1 MSRKAISTDLKYI
14 PTRKGS
20 AFSEAVVADFESSLW
35 RNGFE
40 PAKETGRPL
49 LWDTLGKLSRPLRYA
64 PRTNRRRSLR
74 AVVGL
79 MGPAER
85 QLFPYLYKY
94 EIFPYIW
101 DCWPS
106 RHNDWQ
112 SLFTRH
118 RFAHIGLTCRQ
129 AAEFWEPRLR
139 RTRVYWTPEAIEHR
153 EYPPGPPLAG
163 RPHVLLEIG
172 RTYQVA
178 HQQAARALA
187 QLSRAHTHPP
197 EEHQK
202 PYLESRHELV
212 GALHAHRAL
221 LCYPGSISHPNGR
234 TRNWQSMTHRYL
246 EAVATKTLVLGHVP
260 AEMESLFGF
269 RPGINTTPDELPNVI
284 MQLVAEPEKYQALVD
299 RAYQRLLEVA
309 IWDVRV
315 RDIHALASGAEN
327 LETYTAT

>member
-1 MSRKAISTDLKYI
+1 MSPNATSTNLRYI

-20 AFSEAVVADFESSLW
+20 AFSEAVVADFESSLD

-40 PAKETGRPL
+40 AAKQTGCPL

-64 PRTNRRRSLR
+64 PGTSRRRTSR
-74 AVVGL
+74 AIVGL

-85 QLFPYLYKY
+85 QLFPYLYRY
-94 EIFPYIW
+94 EVFPYIW

-106 RHNDWQ
+106 RHNDWE
-112 SLFTRH
+112 SLFTRYG
-118 RFAHIGLTCRQ
+118 FEHIGLTCRQ

-139 RTRVYWTPEAIEHR
+139 TTRVHWTPEAIEHS
-153 EYPPGPPLAG
+153 EYPVGPPLAG

-178 HQQAARALA
+178 HQQAAHALA
-187 QLSRAHTHPP
+187 HLDNAHTHPSQ
-197 EEHQK
+197 EHQK
-202 PYLESRHELV
+202 PYLETRHELV
-212 GALHAHRAL
+212 GALHGHRAL

-260 AEMESLFGF
+260 AEMELLFGF
-269 RPGINTTPDELPNVI
+269 RPGINATPDELPNIV
-284 MQLVAEPEKYQALVD
+284 MQLVAEPEKYQELVD
-299 RAYQRLLEVA
+299 RAYQRLLHVA

-315 RDIHALASGAEN
+315 RDLHALADGAEN
-327 LETYTAT
+327 PETYPAI